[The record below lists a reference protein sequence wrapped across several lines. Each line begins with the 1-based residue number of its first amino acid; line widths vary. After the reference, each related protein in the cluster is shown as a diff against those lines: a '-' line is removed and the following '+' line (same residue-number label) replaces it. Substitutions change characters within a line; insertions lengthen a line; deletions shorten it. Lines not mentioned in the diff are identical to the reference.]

1 MINIILIVL
10 SIYGIGLL
18 TGYGLGR
25 QSKEENDG

>member
-1 MINIILIVL
+1 MINIILIVF

-25 QSKEENDG
+25 QSKEKE

>member
-1 MINIILIVL
+1 MMWEIVVVIL

-25 QSKEENDG
+25 QSKERDT

>member
-25 QSKEENDG
+25 ESKESE

>member
-1 MINIILIVL
+1 MINIIVIVL

-25 QSKEENDG
+25 QSKEEE

>member
-1 MINIILIVL
+1 MINIIVIVL

-25 QSKEENDG
+25 QSKEGE